1 MLAYGILMTIL
12 ILFDQQVSHG
22 GLRNEYNLGPRRA
35 CRLSSAWRRSAVPVA
50 QGGMAGRPDDV
61 TSAPLTPVERRPQD
75 TPLPYSPGLGS

>member
-22 GLRNEYNLGPRRA
+22 GLRNEYNLGLRRA

-50 QGGMAGRPDDV
+50 QGGMAGRPDER
-61 TSAPLTPVERRPQD
+61 APHPP
-75 TPLPYSPGLGS
+75 